1 MVGDG
6 AVITGQDTTTVIGM
20 VIMTDIMVI
29 LTVRAEV
36 IITMAIDQDLVV
48 VLQYQET
55 TCQEDLKVVRR
66 MELKPQPEV

>member
-48 VLQYQET
+48 VLQYQEA